1 MVDFL
6 FDKESVNMMKI
17 SQMEYKRVD
26 IDSVCGQID
35 AFIEEF
41 NSAQSVE
48 QQIAVDAKICE
59 LMDEIETSTSLAFI
73 RFTQNTQDEFYQLE
87 QDYYDEKMPL
97 LEIKQRELDQC
108 YLHSKYIDDLKKI
121 IPETYFINAKMTS
134 EILDNKIIDE
144 LKRENKLI
152 TEYTKLISSI
162 VVCFSGEKY
171 TLSQMT
177 RFERSHDRKIRRAA
191 CIATGKAMSKV
202 AKEIDNIYHQ
212 LVEVRTEIAKKLG
225 FKNFTEVGYRRMARN
240 CYDFNDV
247 AEFRQNVKKY
257 IIPLVV
263 KIKQKMASQN
273 GLKELKIYD
282 DKIYSSKEITPKGNA
297 EEIFQAGKIM
307 YSEMNQDTDKLF
319 SIMEEI
325 EAFDLLAREK
335 KWGGG
340 YCTGLPKYKTP
351 FIMSNFNGS
360 LGDVDVLTHEFGHA
374 LETYYSYQKNPS
386 SRRGSITYD
395 SCEVHSMSMEFF
407 AYRWMELFFGNNKDA
422 YIYNHVADAISF
434 IPYGTIVDFFQQT
447 VYDYYSLS
455 KVDRNEFWRQAENEF
470 LPYMNSKGLPFYK
483 TGRRW
488 QMKAHI
494 FETPFYYIDYCMAQ
508 MVAFQFL
515 ALMQDDYDKA
525 FEKYLQFLKIGG
537 TKTFL
542 ETIEDVG
549 LISPFDEEAFKIVVK
564 VVEKTLDLN

>member
-1 MVDFL
+1 
-6 FDKESVNMMKI
+6 
-17 SQMEYKRVD
+17 
-26 IDSVCGQID
+26 
-35 AFIEEF
+35 
-41 NSAQSVE
+41 
-48 QQIAVDAKICE
+48 
-59 LMDEIETSTSLAFI
+59 
-73 RFTQNTQDEFYQLE
+73 
-87 QDYYDEKMPL
+87 
-97 LEIKQRELDQC
+97 
-108 YLHSKYIDDLKKI
+108 
-121 IPETYFINAKMTS
+121 
-134 EILDNKIIDE
+134 
-144 LKRENKLI
+144 
-152 TEYTKLISSI
+152 
-162 VVCFSGEKY
+162 
-171 TLSQMT
+171 
-177 RFERSHDRKIRRAA
+177 
-191 CIATGKAMSKV
+191 
-202 AKEIDNIYHQ
+202 
-212 LVEVRTEIAKKLG
+212 
-225 FKNFTEVGYRRMARN
+225 
-240 CYDFNDV
+240 
-247 AEFRQNVKKY
+247 
-257 IIPLVV
+257 
-263 KIKQKMASQN
+263 
-273 GLKELKIYD
+273 
-282 DKIYSSKEITPKGNA
+282 
-297 EEIFQAGKIM
+297 
-307 YSEMNQDTDKLF
+307 
-319 SIMEEI
+319 
-325 EAFDLLAREK
+325 
-335 KWGGG
+335 
-340 YCTGLPKYKTP
+340 
-351 FIMSNFNGS
+351 MSNFNGS

-542 ETIEDVG
+542 ETIENVG